1 MKFFLDTASLK
12 DISWAAQA
20 GLIDGITTNPSLL
33 AKQAGDLDPRDVLKE
48 ICSLVDGPVSA
59 EVVAVDADAM
69 VREGQELAK
78 IADNIVVKI
87 PMLEAGM
94 VAVRRLA
101 EAGIK
106 TNVTL
111 CFSSVQC
118 LIAAKAGAAYVSP
131 FIGRLDD
138 VGQEGMDVIREA
150 RVIDAGLPDLALARL
165 RAHLDNADLERVAE
179 HEKRIRHDV
188 MAHIHHLGEQA
199 PTARPF
205 IHLGATSAYVT
216 DNADLILMREGLQLL
231 LGRVAAVLVALAK
244 PARRYRDVACL
255 AYTHFQPAQ
264 LTTVGKRITLSMQDL
279 LLDAEELLHRLDTLQ
294 FRGVK
299 GTTGTQA
306 SFLELFDGDDDK
318 VRELDVRVARRMAF
332 TRVFPITGQT
342 YTRKL
347 DAQVLAALAGIAQ
360 SAAKFATDLR
370 LLQHEGEML
379 EPFESDQVGSSAM
392 AYKRNPM
399 RAERMTGLAR
409 FVIELEGN
417 AWHTAAEQWLERTLD
432 DSANRRLVIP
442 EAFLASDAILV
453 LATNVAAGLEVR
465 EPVIARHVAAQ
476 LPFLATERLLMR
488 GVKAGGDRQRLHEVI
503 RTHSLAVAQA
513 VAEDR

>member
-69 VREGQELAK
+69 VREGQQLAK

-150 RVIDAGLPDLALARL
+150 RVIFDNYQIATEILAAS
-165 RAHLDNADLERVAE
+165 
-179 HEKRIRHDV
+179 IRHPRHVVEAAMIGADV
-188 MAHIHHLGEQA
+188 
-199 PTARPF
+199 
-205 IHLGATSAYVT
+205 ATLPPEVLQKLLLHPLT
-216 DNADLILMREGLQLL
+216 DRGLELL

-244 PARRYRDVACL
+244 PARRYRDVPCL

-264 LTTVGKRITLSMQDL
+264 LTTVGKRITLWMQEL
-279 LLDAEELLHRLDTLQ
+279 LLDAEEVLHRLDTLQ

-318 VRELDVRVARRMAF
+318 VRELDARVARRMGF

-379 EPFESDQVGSSAM
+379 EPFESDQGGSAAV
-392 AYKRNPM
+392 AYHRNPM

-432 DSANRRLVIP
+432 DSANRPLVIP
-442 EAFLASDAILV
+442 EAFLARDAILV
-453 LATNVAAGLEVR
+453 VAPNVAGG
-465 EPVIARHVAAQ
+465 P
-476 LPFLATERLLMR
+476 PGR
-488 GVKAGGDRQRLHEVI
+488 GPPHPRPPPPP
-503 RTHSLAVAQA
+503 
-513 VAEDR
+513 